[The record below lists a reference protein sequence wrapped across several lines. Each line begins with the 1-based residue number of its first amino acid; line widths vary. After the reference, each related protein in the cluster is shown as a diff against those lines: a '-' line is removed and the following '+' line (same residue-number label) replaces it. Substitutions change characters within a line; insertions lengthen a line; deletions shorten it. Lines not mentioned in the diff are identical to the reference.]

1 MQTNEISY
9 KRRKYLVNRQI
20 MLSWLTI
27 GREPSSRLLLPPG
40 VLAAWRARF
49 DKRALRFYNM
59 MAWNPNAV
67 TLTDVFPVTQFIP
80 WRWTF
85 FGNYASHN
93 DSSSSASV
101 TVFWEYQRYV
111 LIRDYEHM
119 RTENSLLWL
128 YQPITIPTLRCNS
141 GSGDRDAA
149 LMYRGK
155 IHRCICNQV
164 IGNWLKVVIRNLR
177 FLCEDNEDCITE
189 IVHQLSEWTDTIRAL
204 GTLEALLAARFER

>member
-1 MQTNEISY
+1 
-9 KRRKYLVNRQI
+9 
-20 MLSWLTI
+20 MLSWLTPA
-27 GREPSSRLLLPPG
+27 REPSSRLLMPRAH
-40 VLAAWRARF
+40 LAAWRARF
-49 DKRALRFYNM
+49 DKRALCFYNM

-67 TLTDVFPVTQFIP
+67 TLTDVLPVTQFIP
-80 WRWTF
+80 FCWTF
-85 FGNYASHN
+85 SGKYFSPPAYQEPEPPAPAHTHFASGA
-93 DSSSSASV
+93 SASV

-111 LIRDYEHM
+111 LIRDYEDI

-128 YQPITIPTLRCNS
+128 YQPITIPTFRCNS

-164 IGNWLKVVIRNLR
+164 IGNWLKVVIHNLR
-177 FLCEDNEDCITE
+177 FLCEGNEDCITE

>member
-1 MQTNEISY
+1 
-9 KRRKYLVNRQI
+9 
-20 MLSWLTI
+20 MLSWLTT
-27 GREPSSRLLLPPG
+27 GREPSSRLLLPRG
-40 VLAAWRARF
+40 HLAAWRARF
-49 DKRALRFYNM
+49 DKRALCFYNM

-67 TLTDVFPVTQFIP
+67 TLTDVLPVTQFIP
-80 WRWTF
+80 WRWTVSR
-85 FGNYASHN
+85 NYASHN
-93 DSSSSASV
+93 DSSSSASEATAAI

-111 LIRDYEHM
+111 LIRDYEDM

-128 YQPITIPTLRCNS
+128 YQPITIPTFRCNS